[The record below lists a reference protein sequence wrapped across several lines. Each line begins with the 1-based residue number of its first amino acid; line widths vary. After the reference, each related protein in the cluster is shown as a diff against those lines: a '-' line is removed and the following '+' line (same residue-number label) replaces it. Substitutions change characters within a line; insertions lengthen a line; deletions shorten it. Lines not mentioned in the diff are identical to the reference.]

1 VAKNDSF
8 STRGSAFVDDDA
20 DDAFLR
26 PPPLPK
32 GKSSAASSSP
42 GARGLRDQAR
52 GSQARDLASDRLV
65 DKAAEGIGQRLE
77 DDEPFLRTR
86 RRAPIKKGI
95 LPLWAKTRWGRIAVA
110 AAALCV
116 VAGGIALALLVRSFL
131 DHDPRFRID
140 SSSSIQTLG
149 NSQLTRADL
158 LSVFGSDIG
167 RNIFFVPLAMRR
179 TELEQ
184 IPWVEH
190 ATVMRLLP
198 NELRVA
204 VRERTPIAF
213 VRVGDQVKLVDANGV
228 ILDMP
233 PAIVAARHFS
243 FPVVTGINP
252 DDPLSTRKPRMAMY
266 QKFVAELDA
275 SGEKLSEQMSEVD
288 LSDPEDVR
296 ATVPA
301 RSSDLLLHFGQENF
315 LPRYRVYQSH
325 LSEWEQQYP
334 RLAAVDL
341 RYDGQVVLKMAD
353 GKAADPNASPAIAGA
368 AADDAL
374 PAKPAPKAQGKSTAA
389 KRHQAAAKHS
399 KKARA

>member
-1 VAKNDSF
+1 MAKNDTY
-8 STRGSAFVDDDA
+8 STRGSAYVDDDA

-26 PPPLPK
+26 PP
-32 GKSSAASSSP
+32 KSTAASSP
-42 GARGLRDQAR
+42 PRVRAPRDSA
-52 GSQARDLASDRLV
+52 ADRLV
-65 DKAAEGIGQRLE
+65 DKAAEGVDSRAD

-86 RRAPIKKGI
+86 RRVPIKKGI
-95 LPLWAKTRWGRIAVA
+95 LPVWTRTRWGRIVLIA
-110 AAALCV
+110 AGLV
-116 VAGGIALALLVRSFL
+116 IVTGGVALALSVRNFL
-131 DHDPRFRID
+131 ENDPRFRID
-140 SSSSIQTLG
+140 AASDIQTMG
-149 NSQLTRADL
+149 NSQLSRADL

-167 RNIFFVPLAMRR
+167 RNIFFVPLSMRR
-179 TELEQ
+179 KDLEQ

-204 VRERTPIAF
+204 VTERTPIAF
-213 VRVGDQVKLVDANGV
+213 VREGDQVKLVDGDGV

-233 PAIVAARHFS
+233 PAMMAAKHFS

-252 DDPLSTRKPRMAMY
+252 NDPLSTRKPRMQIY

-275 SGEKLSEQMSEVD
+275 SGEKLSEQMSEID

-301 RSSDLLLHFGQENF
+301 KGSDLVLHFGEENF
-315 LPRYRVYQSH
+315 LARYRVYQSH
-325 LSEWEQQYP
+325 LHEWEQQYP

-353 GKAADPNASPAIAGA
+353 GKSGDGMAANPATANTASTNAPAAES
-368 AADDAL
+368 
-374 PAKPAPKAQGKSTAA
+374 KPAPVSSAKSTAA
-389 KRHQAAAKHS
+389 KRHLAAARHER
-399 KKARA
+399 KARR